1 MGFPSLSSGASGR
14 KCAIRLGL
22 DALALIAVLTPAFAV
37 AGGPPAAAA
46 PAAAPNPPSIEFS
59 KVVLETD
66 AKRLAKYDVSRIG
79 QRDIGKGF
87 NLYSMKKEQELGR
100 SIAAGLDHN
109 TKLIKDSVVND
120 YINRLAQKLVANS
133 DAEVPF
139 TVKVIDGGDIP
150 RAYGLPGGFLY
161 VDSALITSADSEAE
175 LATVIA
181 HEIGHVA
188 ARHATRALSRKHVYS
203 IANSLAMFAGP
214 VGMAVEDAGGIAGPL
229 SVKKFARESECEAD
243 LLGVEYAYAAG
254 YDPQSLMDAL
264 EKLHAIE
271 AHRRDELKKV
281 PGYHL
286 ASMVPFHS
294 KIARGFADY
303 PMVEE
308 RIQKLLSEIP
318 SFLPNRR
325 DYIIDTDDFQE
336 VKTRL
341 LSYATPVLRHH
352 DAGDDKEN
360 RPTLRRTADSDTDL
374 DMPPENETAQK
385 LVGTV
390 AAFTNDSRTG
400 RLQ

>member
-1 MGFPSLSSGASGR
+1 MGFPLLSSAASGR
-14 KCAIRLGL
+14 RCAIRLGL
-22 DALALIAVLTPAFAV
+22 DALVLIAVCMPALAG
-37 AGGPPAAAA
+37 AGGPPAPAASAAA
-46 PAAAPNPPSIEFS
+46 PASPSIEFS

-66 AKRLAKYDVSRIG
+66 AKKLAKYDVSRIG

-87 NLYSMKKEQELGR
+87 NLYSLKREQELGR
-100 SIAAGLDHN
+100 SIAAALDHN
-109 TKLIKDSVVND
+109 TKLIKDSTVND
-120 YINRLAQKLVANS
+120 YVNRLAQKLVANS
-133 DAEVPF
+133 DADVPF
-139 TVKVIDGGDIP
+139 TIKVIDGGDIP

-188 ARHATRALSRKHVYS
+188 ARHATRALSRRRVYS
-203 IANSLAMFAGP
+203 MANMLAMFAGP
-214 VGMAVEDAGGIAGPL
+214 AGIAVEDAGGIAGPL
-229 SVKKFARESECEAD
+229 SVKKFARESEYEAD

-271 AHRRDELKKV
+271 AHRRDEMKKV

-286 ASMVPFHS
+286 ASMVPFHA
-294 KIARGFADY
+294 KIAHGFSDY

-308 RIQKLLSEIP
+308 RIQKLESEIP

-325 DYIIDTDDFQE
+325 DYVIDTDDFQD
-336 VKTRL
+336 VKARL

-352 DAGDDKEN
+352 EAGDDKEN
-360 RPTLRRTADSDTDL
+360 RPTLRRTADSDPDL
-374 DMPPENETAQK
+374 DIPPDNETAQK

-390 AAFTNDSRTG
+390 AAFTKDARPVTAH
-400 RLQ
+400 